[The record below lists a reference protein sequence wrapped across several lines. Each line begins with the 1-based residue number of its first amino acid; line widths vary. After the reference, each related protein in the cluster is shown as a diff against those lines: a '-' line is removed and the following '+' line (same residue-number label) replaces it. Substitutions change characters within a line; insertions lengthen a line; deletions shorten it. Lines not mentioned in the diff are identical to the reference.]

1 MTDISKPIKDL
12 GKKALSKT
20 AGRFV
25 DFIITK
31 YTGKST
37 KVFEAEGD
45 VEADKVK
52 ERWEKLEK
60 PLWLEAEAKKI
71 NRQYSNLGSV
81 LSKSAP
87 LITIPKNQISDDN
100 DVFWGFIE
108 HSKEISNEQ
117 MQDLIA
123 KIIAGEYNS
132 PGTYAM
138 STLQAIKMLGKNELE
153 LLERMCGLLVDNER
167 IPQELFSFGD
177 NVQELMS
184 KIDIDFGSLQML
196 QNLGLF
202 LPNEMARSI
211 KNPEKRNFAIKYFD
225 KHIIFTPENENFEK
239 IKLPG
244 FYGLSIVGGQILKH
258 LNPPYVDE
266 YLIWLKSNYKIPNY
280 KILEN

>member
-1 MTDISKPIKDL
+1 MKNIPKPIGDL
-12 GKKALSKT
+12 GKKALSKV

-81 LSKSAP
+81 LSKSIP
-87 LITIPKNQISDDN
+87 FITILKNRISDDN

-117 MQDLIA
+117 MQELIA

-138 STLQAIKMLGKNELE
+138 STLQVIKMLGKNELK
-153 LLERMCGLLVDNER
+153 LFERMCGLLIDNER
-167 IPQELFSFGD
+167 VPQELFSFGD

-202 LPNEMARSI
+202 LPNDMARSI
-211 KNPEKRNFAIKYFD
+211 KNPEKKNFAIKYFD
-225 KHIIFTPENENFEK
+225 KHIIFTPEK
-239 IKLPG
+239 AL
-244 FYGLSIVGGQILKH
+244 
-258 LNPPYVDE
+258 LNNSHPHSSV
-266 YLIWLKSNYKIPNY
+266 LL
-280 KILEN
+280 LQ